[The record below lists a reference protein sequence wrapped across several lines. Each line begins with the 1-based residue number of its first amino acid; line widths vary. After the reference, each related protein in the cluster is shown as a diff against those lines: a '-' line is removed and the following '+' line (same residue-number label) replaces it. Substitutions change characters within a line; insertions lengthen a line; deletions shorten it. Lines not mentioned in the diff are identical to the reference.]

1 MDLLSSLEKPETNEV
16 EAKAEIEALRA
27 DIARHNQLYH
37 GDDAPEISDADYD
50 ALVRRHNE
58 IEEAFPNLA
67 SAEAPTRKVGAAPS
81 PVFGKVTHALPMLS
95 LTNAFNRDD
104 VEEFVKSVLSNLGLS
119 SNDELSLTAE
129 PKIDG
134 LSLSLRYRNGTLITA
149 STRGDGEVGEDV
161 TANAITLDDIP
172 VTLPSPVPEIVEIR
186 GEVYMPKSEF
196 AALNEMRAAES
207 KKLIANPRNGAAG
220 ALRQKDPAETA
231 KRKLRFFA
239 YATGELSEQLGIL
252 QSDVVSE
259 LGRLGFKTNPLFAE
273 CSSVDELLAH
283 YDKIGLLRSSL
294 QYDIDGVVYKVNE
307 VALQQKLG
315 NVSRT
320 PRWAIAHKFPAE
332 QAVTRLNAI
341 DIQVGRTGA
350 QTPVARLEPVTVG
363 GTVISNATLHNEDYI
378 REKDIRV
385 GDLVTLQRA
394 GDVIPQ
400 ILGVA
405 PSDEDRSGR
414 NSYVF
419 PAECAACGGETHRPE
434 GEAVRRCTEGL
445 SCSAQRLERLIH
457 MVSRDALN
465 IDGFGSEAMSEFVEY
480 GIVAEPADIFRL
492 HEKRSKI
499 TNIPGWGTTSVHK
512 LLSAIEDRRASP
524 LNRFIYCL
532 GIHQVGRSATRD
544 FARKFQS
551 YDAFIAKVD
560 ELISVRSEL
569 FEEGVKD
576 SSWNLKSE
584 RRVLTELASTL
595 EMPGVGPEILSR
607 LLDFFEDETSRAIA
621 DRLAEQM
628 TIEDVV
634 HKTTESALTGK
645 IIVFTGTLETMTR
658 NEAKAMAEGLGA
670 KVSGSVSAKTDI
682 LVHGPGAGSKL
693 KKAQDL
699 GVETITEAE
708 WNERAK
714 PIA

>member
-1 MDLLSSLEKPETNEV
+1 MDLFETLDKPETTEA
-16 EAKAEIEALRA
+16 EAKAELETLRA

-37 GDDAPEISDADYD
+37 GDDNPEISDGDYD

-58 IEEAFPNLA
+58 LEAAFPSLA
-67 SAEAPTRKVGAAPS
+67 SADAPTQKVGSAPS
-81 PVFGKVTHALPMLS
+81 PIFGKITHALPMLS
-95 LTNAFNRDD
+95 LANAFTRED
-104 VEEFVKSVLSNLGLS
+104 VEEFIATVRSHLGLTADDFIS
-119 SNDELSLTAE
+119 FTAE

-134 LSLSLRYRNGTLITA
+134 LSLSLRYENGVLVSA
-149 STRGDGEVGEDV
+149 ATRGDGETGEDV
-161 TANAITLDDIP
+161 TANALVLDDIP
-172 VTLPSPVPEIVEIR
+172 QRLPAPVPDVLEVR
-186 GEVYMPKSEF
+186 GEVYMAKAEF
-196 AALNEMRAAES
+196 AAINEERAANN
-207 KKLIANPRNGAAG
+207 KKLVANPRNGASG
-220 ALRQKDPAETA
+220 ALRQKDPAKTA
-231 KRKLRFFA
+231 QRRLNFFA
-239 YATGELSEQLGIL
+239 YATGELSENLGIA
-252 QSDVVSE
+252 QTEVISE
-259 LGRLGFKTNPLFAE
+259 LERLGFKTNPLFIE
-273 CSSVDELLAH
+273 CSNVDELVEH
-283 YDKIGLLRSSL
+283 YEKIGTLRADL
-294 QYDIDGVVYKVNE
+294 EYDIDGVVYKVNE
-307 VALQQKLG
+307 VGRQKKLG

-332 QAVTRLNAI
+332 RAITRLNAI

-378 REKDIRV
+378 RENDIRV
-385 GDLVTLQRA
+385 GDLVILQRA

-414 NSYVF
+414 EAYVF
-419 PAECAACGGETHRPE
+419 PTECAACGGHTNRPE

-445 SCSAQRLERLIH
+445 SCTAQRLERLIH

-465 IDGFGSEAMSEFVEY
+465 IEGFGSEAMSEFVEF
-480 GIVAEPADIFRL
+480 GLVTEPADIFRL
-492 HEKRSKI
+492 HEKRDKI
-499 TNIPGWGTTSVHK
+499 VNIPGWGTTSVHK
-512 LLSAIEDRRASP
+512 LFTAIEERRASP
-524 LNRFIYCL
+524 LNRVIYCL

-560 ELISVRSEL
+560 ELIEARNNVEAVMHPDDWKKHYRRTISEL
-569 FEEGVKD
+569 A
-576 SSWNLKSE
+576 
-584 RRVLTELASTL
+584 ASL
-595 EMPGVGPEILSR
+595 EMPGIGPEILGR
-607 LLDFFEDETSRAIA
+607 LLDFYEDETSRAIA

-628 TIEDVV
+628 TIEDVI
-634 HKTTESALTGK
+634 HKTTQSALTGK
-645 IIVFTGTLETMTR
+645 TIVFTGTLETMTR

-670 KVSGSVSAKTDI
+670 KVSGSVSAKTDM
-682 LVHGPGAGSKL
+682 LVYGPGAGSKL

-714 PIA
+714 PSD